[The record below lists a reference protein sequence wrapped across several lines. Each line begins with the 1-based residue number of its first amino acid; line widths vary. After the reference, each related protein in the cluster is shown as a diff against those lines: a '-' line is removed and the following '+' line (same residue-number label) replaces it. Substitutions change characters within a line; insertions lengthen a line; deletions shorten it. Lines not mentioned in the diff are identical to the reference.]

1 VLVGIV
7 DNDAVVKIDFIN
19 SARRQGLS
27 IREAIRAAGHARL
40 RPIVMNTLTAMFAVI
55 PMMFAFGAG
64 GALQAPLAITVFGG
78 LLTSTALTLIV
89 LPVAYEL
96 IDEAGVWLKS
106 ALHGKAETEPADP
119 ALQPEPVHAG
129 D

>member
-1 VLVGIV
+1 
-7 DNDAVVKIDFIN
+7 
-19 SARRQGLS
+19 
-27 IREAIRAAGHARL
+27 
-40 RPIVMNTLTAMFAVI
+40 MNTLTAMFAVI
-55 PMMFAFGAG
+55 PMMFAIGAG

-96 IDEAGVWLKS
+96 IDELGVKVRAMMRSGEAEAAPES
-106 ALHGKAETEPADP
+106 AV
-119 ALQPEPVHAG
+119 QPEAVHAG